1 MDQNPVKSYHQK
13 TDEIGGDAMIN
24 TNDLKTINTN
34 LDKQFD
40 VIIFEKDS
48 ENDDEKP
55 SWFIQIHLHHKSDYQ
70 ELHTFTGHR
79 RYFKTLDF
87 CLRFVHETCNNAQ
100 NVFIVCNALDGQKIE
115 VFSNL
120 DEFNQRREGR

>member
-48 ENDDEKP
+48 DSENEKP

-70 ELHTFTGHR
+70 ELHTFAGHR
-79 RYFKTLDF
+79 RYFKNLDF
-87 CLRFVHETCNNAQ
+87 CLRFVHEICTNAK
-100 NVFIVCNALDGQKIE
+100 NVFIVCNALDGQKVE

-120 DEFNQRREGR
+120 DKFNQRSEER